1 MSAANALNN
10 IARAAVGLGAGASL
24 LQASM
29 FNVDGGY
36 RAVMFDRYR
45 GVQVSGERGWERGCG
60 NFFPRAAE
68 GDEGDESESRSC
80 ERSSGVSRA

>member
-45 GVQVSGERGWERGCG
+45 GVQVSGERGWERDCG
-60 NFFPRAAE
+60 DFFPRAQPRE
-68 GDEGDESESRSC
+68 TRET
-80 ERSSGVSRA
+80 RANRVRASARQA